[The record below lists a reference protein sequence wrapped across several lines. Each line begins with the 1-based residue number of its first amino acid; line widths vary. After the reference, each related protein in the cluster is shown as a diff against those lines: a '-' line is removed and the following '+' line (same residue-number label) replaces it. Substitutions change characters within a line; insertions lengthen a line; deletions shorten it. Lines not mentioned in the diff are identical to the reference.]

1 MKSQTTAYKAEMS
14 KRIRPSSIIEVSV
27 TANGVTHTFSETVIT
42 SATLTNTIDP
52 LSRSLPTEEF
62 KFTVADPT
70 GEYDPSNP
78 DGKWVYFDKD
88 APVTVKFGLTI
99 NNVRTFLASDTYWLD
114 GRPSTSSGQVT
125 FVASG
130 RLGRLKGHYYKDA
143 SVSAILSDAGLTSS
157 DYDIDWYELGRR
169 FPTAKIPGFRPC
181 THAEALQYF
190 AHACGMALY
199 TRGGKITMKRV
210 INISPEPDYSQMTLT
225 LGDIAQNG
233 IVLQKQD
240 DIGLLRKI
248 SYGTIPSTGNTET
261 VYSGNVV
268 MPSGLSVKLFHF
280 EFDDFIY
287 NPIASSSAT
296 VAQTNVYPYAVDV
309 VLSGGGTPTISIVGE
324 RIKEETSETSETL
337 GTGDAE
343 ESIENP
349 LLNFESTTDL
359 AAAWLAQ
366 DYEYYL
372 PKRNTYAITFRG
384 SDAIEAGDSILIE
397 TLPNNFIKA
406 LILGVRTQYNG
417 ALSTTLT
424 VKEMG
429 RMIKLLAPTISVN
442 PNLKKLIISRKQV
455 QDETY
460 EIYIDGTLTDTVNCD
475 GSTTLWDMPDLT
487 VGTHTVEVIAKAT
500 DCLDS
505 EKASTSVQLVSV
517 YYMLTNVTKSV
528 TAPSK
533 AYLGGSFSF
542 TLTATMGHTLPDSIS
557 VSNATHTYNKTT
569 GAVSVLDITNN
580 VAVVA
585 TA

>member
-1 MKSQTTAYKAEMS
+1 MKTQTTAYKAEMA

-27 TANGVTHTFSETVIT
+27 TVNNVAYVFSETTIT
-42 SATLTNTIDP
+42 NATITNVLDP

-62 KFTVADPT
+62 TFTVADPT

-78 DGKWVYFDKD
+78 NGKWIYFDRD
-88 APVTVKFGLTI
+88 APVEVKFGLTI

-157 DYDIDWYELGRR
+157 DYDIDWYELNRR

-199 TRGGKITMKRV
+199 TRGGKITMKRI
-210 INISPEPDYSQMTLT
+210 INISPEPSYTEKIT
-225 LGDIAQNG
+225 LGDIAQGG

-240 DIGLLRKI
+240 DIGTLRKI
-248 SYGTIPSTGNTET
+248 SYGTIPSTGNAET
-261 VYSGNVV
+261 VYSGSVV
-268 MPSGLSVKLFHF
+268 MPTGISVKRFHF
-280 EFDDFIY
+280 EFDEFIY
-287 NPIASSSAT
+287 NPIASSSIT
-296 VAQTNVYPYAVDV
+296 VAQTDVYPYAVDV
-309 VLSGGGTPTISIVGE
+309 VLSGSGTPTITVTGE

-372 PKRNTYAITFRG
+372 PKRNTYAIQFRG
-384 SDAIEAGDSILIE
+384 SDAIEAGDSLLIE
-397 TLPNNFIKA
+397 TIPNNFIKA
-406 LILGVRTQYNG
+406 LVLGVRTQYNG

-442 PNLKKLIISRKQV
+442 PNLKKLIISRKQT

-460 EIYIDGTLTDTVNCD
+460 EIYIDGTLSDTVSCD
-475 GSTTLWDMPDLT
+475 GAVTLWDMPDLS
-487 VGTHTVEVIAKAT
+487 VGNHTVEVIAQAT
-500 DCLDS
+500 DCLGS
-505 EKASTSVQLVSV
+505 EKATTSATIVSV
-517 YYMLTNVTKSV
+517 YYLLINITKSMD
-528 TAPSK
+528 APSK

-542 TLTATMGHTLPDSIS
+542 TLTATMGHTLPDAIT

-569 GAVSVLDITNN
+569 GAVSVLDITNS
-580 VAVVA
+580 VAVSA